1 LKQRRS
7 NFLLL
12 SLLNLLADFD
22 GEIAQE
28 TTEIL
33 EQLKNCDN
41 SVPPLFADVF
51 GLLES
56 ATCAQLVECVM
67 SRSPEQLANSSYAF
81 QVFRSYEQML
91 RVDTTGMNL
100 RQRAA
105 SEAQMEQ
112 VRLSVER
119 ARSALQEAIGG

>member
-1 LKQRRS
+1 MKRRRS

-22 GEIAQE
+22 GEIVPEAID
-28 TTEIL
+28 IL
-33 EQLKNCDN
+33 EQLRDCDN
-41 SVPPLFADVF
+41 EVPPLFADVF
-51 GLLES
+51 GLRGS
-56 ATCAQLVECVM
+56 VTCAQLVECVM
-67 SRSPEQLANSSYAF
+67 SRSSEQRAISSYAF

-119 ARSALQEAIGG
+119 ARSALQEAIGE

>member
-1 LKQRRS
+1 MKRRRS

-22 GEIAQE
+22 GEIVPEAI
-28 TTEIL
+28 EIL
-33 EQLKNCDN
+33 KQLRTCDN
-41 SVPPLFADVF
+41 QVLPLFADVF
-51 GLLES
+51 GLSES
-56 ATCAQLVECVM
+56 ATCAQLVECVT
-67 SRSPEQLANSSYAF
+67 SRSPEQRAISSYAF

-100 RQRAA
+100 KQRAA

-119 ARSALQEAIGG
+119 ARSALQEAIGE